1 VPSLKQSAHKQSS
14 PLYSTV
20 SKLLDV
26 IEEENSILRDMQVT
40 SHGGFTDRKN
50 QALRELL
57 AAQRSES
64 ADALAG
70 TLKPILESLSVALA
84 TNATLLKLH
93 IGAVGEM
100 SDIMIGSLRES
111 ESDGTYSRGRLLN
124 GASNRC

>member
-1 VPSLKQSAHKQSS
+1 MPSLKLSAHKQSS

-70 TLKPILESLSVALA
+70 TLKPILERLSVALA

>member
-70 TLKPILESLSVALA
+70 TLKPILERLSVALA